1 MGGCWKKITV
11 GIILAALSL
20 LPGCEQIA
28 SPSLFANTVGDTV
41 FLNGASLLPVP
52 VRREYNL
59 KNDAIAK
66 TEDHLTVFVVHTSGN
81 IRKIALDQTEVFLGK
96 DRITGAPYTF
106 TSSGEKTVTVRYG
119 DQEARYAIIVR
130 SEDVGS
136 SGGPSEGSSSS
147 KGTSIGMEFIW

>member
-1 MGGCWKKITV
+1 MGACWKKITT

-20 LPGCEQIA
+20 LSGCGQIA
-28 SPSLFANTVGDTV
+28 GPSLFVNTAGDAL

-59 KNDAIAK
+59 KDDAIAK
-66 TEDHLTVFVVHTSGN
+66 TEDHLTVFVVHTTGN
-81 IRKIALDQTEVFLGK
+81 IRKIALDQTEVFLGE
-96 DRITGAPYTF
+96 DQITGAPYAF
-106 TSSGEKTVTVRYG
+106 TSAGEKTVTVRYG

-136 SGGPSEGSSSS
+136 SGGSSGGSSSG
-147 KGTSIGMEFIW
+147 KGTSIGMELTW